1 MKAVPYDLLI
11 RNGDVVLS
19 NEVKRLDIGIENGKI
34 TALDQVLDGEAKQV
48 IDAEG
53 MTVFPGMIDVHVHFD
68 EPGQENWEGFETGS
82 AMLAAGGCTTFFDMP
97 LNGIPST
104 VTKEAFVDK
113 VAIGEAKS
121 HIDFGLWGG
130 LVPENLD
137 DLASLAEA
145 GAIGFK
151 AFLSPSGN
159 PNFHSIDDESLL
171 EGMKRIA
178 KTGSV
183 LSLHSESAPL
193 VTFLQ
198 KEKEARGLAGYDDY
212 AESRPVQAETEA
224 VSRALTFAEV
234 TGCPLHFV
242 HISTV
247 EAVALIQAAKK
258 RGQDVTLETCPHYLL
273 YSHEDFRKIG
283 VVGKCAPPLRAES
296 ERSGLVNRLIQGQI
310 DMVSSDHSPCE
321 WKDKQTSSIFT
332 AWGGISGGQ
341 FSLLSAIE
349 IALAHDL
356 PLTKVAG
363 WTAKRPAERFRLAAQ
378 KGEIREGADA
388 DLALVALDA
397 PEQVTKDKLYQKN
410 KFSLYEGRVFSSS
423 IQATINRGTVVYSRT
438 DGINGAAAG
447 NWLCPDK

>member
-1 MKAVPYDLLI
+1 MSYDLLI
-11 RNGDVVLS
+11 KNGDVVLPD
-19 NEVKRLDIGIENGKI
+19 EVKRLNIGIKNGKI
-34 TALDQVLDGEAKQV
+34 ADLGDVLSNQAKQT

-68 EPGQENWEGFETGS
+68 EPGRENWEGFETGS

-104 VTKEAFVDK
+104 VTQAAFVDK

-130 LVPENLD
+130 LVPEHLNDLN
-137 DLASLAEA
+137 DLAGA

-159 PNFHSIDDESLL
+159 PYFHSVDDASLL

-178 KTGSV
+178 RTGAV
-183 LSLHSESAPL
+183 LALHSESAPL

-198 KEKEARGLAGYDDY
+198 KEKESEGLTGYDDY
-212 AESRPVQAETEA
+212 AASRPVQAETEA

-247 EAVALIQAAKK
+247 KAVALIQAAKK

-273 YSHEDFRKIG
+273 YNHQDFCKAG
-283 VVGKCAPPLRAES
+283 VVGKCAPPLRSEA
-296 ERSGLVNRLIQGQI
+296 ERSGLVDLLLQGRI
-310 DMVSSDHSPCE
+310 DMISSDHSPCE
-321 WKDKQTSSIFT
+321 WKDKQAENIFS

-349 IALAHDL
+349 IALTHHL
-356 PLTKVAG
+356 PLTKVAD

-378 KGEIREGADA
+378 KGTIREGADA
-388 DLALVALDA
+388 DLAIVALDK
-397 PEQVTKDKLYQKN
+397 PERVTKDKLYQKN
-410 KFSLYEGRVFSSS
+410 KFSLYEGHTFSSS
-423 IQATINRGTVVYSRT
+423 IQLTINRGNIVYSKA

-447 NWLCPDK
+447 KWLCPEK

>member
-1 MKAVPYDLLI
+1 MPYDLLI
-11 RNGDVVLS
+11 RNGNVVLS
-19 NEVKRLDIGIENGKI
+19 NEVKRLDIGINSGKI
-34 TALDQVLDGEAKQV
+34 TALGQVLDGEAKQV
-48 IDAEG
+48 VNAEG

-68 EPGQENWEGFETGS
+68 EPGRENWEGFETGS

-113 VAIGEAKS
+113 VAVGEAKS

-130 LVPENLD
+130 LVPENLN
-137 DLASLAEA
+137 DLADLADA

-159 PNFHSIDDESLL
+159 PYFHSVDDESLL

-183 LSLHSESAPL
+183 LALHSESAPL

-198 KEKEARGLAGYDDY
+198 KEKEAKGLTGYDDY

-224 VSRALTFAEV
+224 VSRALTFAAV

-273 YSHEDFRKIG
+273 YNHDDFRKIG
-283 VVGKCAPPLRAES
+283 VVGKCAPPLRSEA
-296 ERSGLVNRLIQGQI
+296 ERSGLVDLLIQGQI
-310 DMVSSDHSPCE
+310 DLVSSDHSPCE
-321 WKDKQTSSIFT
+321 WKDKQTDNIFT
-332 AWGGISGGQ
+332 TWGGISGGQ

-349 IALAHDL
+349 IALDHDL
-356 PLTKVAG
+356 PLTKVAD
-363 WTAKRPAERFRLAAQ
+363 WTAKRPAERFRLAEQ

-388 DLALVALDA
+388 DLAIVALDK
-397 PEQVTKDKLYQKN
+397 PEQVTRDKLYQKN
-410 KFSLYEGRVFSSS
+410 KFSLYEGHVFPSS
-423 IQATINRGTVVYSRT
+423 IQMTINRGTVVYSNT
-438 DGINGAAAG
+438 DGINDASLGKWIRPG
-447 NWLCPDK
+447 KQL